1 MDPRHEVYA
10 ARMHLEL
17 RRGATPRIA
26 FLVLAVLAAVATGL
40 APGAMRAQDP
50 SPTASSPALTLAG
63 RLPAQIDG
71 SPVQLDETT
80 DLAAYLEAAYA
91 GETGPELDALD
102 AALADQGVSPAE
114 VELVWA
120 SAFDSEVLIG
130 GFRLP
135 GGDASAF
142 REALLGVYFLGF
154 DGLEQAEMDVQGRSV
169 TTVSQGPVADDP
181 YPFAV
186 LTDGDTL
193 WIASVSSQLLEPTVT
208 ALVGAAGG
216 TVARYDTGAVVDA
229 GYAAPWGWE
238 GTVSLT
244 TTWNK
249 NSYRGTSSARMTGTW
264 LQPLTTIAYCEDDC
278 TTYIPTGTIEWTWDV
293 SAPTTPRCSA
303 STRGSLPSGGMRPEQ
318 QGLFLDP
325 TDDGHVRYWGSGVM
339 LVPDQPCVGWESAHQ
354 PSSFFDIPMP
364 EDADPAADE
373 LGDAR
378 PPCFGRQWR
387 IPADETRISG
397 RCWRYDEQG
406 YEEVIEWDL
415 VAVEE

>member
-102 AALADQGVSPAE
+102 AALAEQGASPAD

-142 REALLGVYFLGF
+142 RAALLGVYFLGF

-216 TVARYDTGAVVDA
+216 TVARYDAGAVVDA

-264 LQPLTTIAYCEDDC
+264 LQPLTTDRVLRGRLHHLHPDRHDRVDLGCLGADHPAMLGVHPRLPAGRWRAAGAAGAVPRPDRRR
-278 TTYIPTGTIEWTWDV
+278 PRAVLGV
-293 SAPTTPRCSA
+293 GRHARPGSAL
-303 STRGSLPSGGMRPEQ
+303 RGLGVGPPAVLVLRP
-318 QGLFLDP
+318 P
-325 TDDGHVRYWGSGVM
+325 
-339 LVPDQPCVGWESAHQ
+339 
-354 PSSFFDIPMP
+354 
-364 EDADPAADE
+364 
-373 LGDAR
+373 DAR
-378 PPCFGRQWR
+378 GCRSRRGR
-387 IPADETRISG
+387 AG
-397 RCWRYDEQG
+397 
-406 YEEVIEWDL
+406 
-415 VAVEE
+415 